1 MGQNWNKAHDPSK
14 NTHWINYP
22 SIDSPII
29 DDELNRN
36 EVSVDTIDDRV
47 ITLDTTK
54 AEQSDLLLAF
64 KDVSLNT
71 STGVITFTLFN
82 NTTKTIDTLL
92 EKIAINFDYDDDP
105 TSAHYQNLVI
115 TLEDGTVKYIDM
127 SALIT
132 QYEFVNSST
141 IAWTI
146 GNNGSVSA
154 SVPDGSIT
162 ESKLQPNFLAD
173 CRAAKTGAE
182 NAEADAI
189 AKALVSE
196 GYANGKQNGVPV
208 TSESPYY
215 HNNAEYFK
223 DQAQSIVGSKVDSF
237 NGRTGVVTSQSGDY
251 NQSQIGVP
259 TGATEGQVPV
269 VRSGVFVMEAQS
281 KGLLPHITITSETG
295 STVTAT
301 KGVKTYTA
309 TETST
314 GTFEV
319 DVEEY
324 GTYTISSELNGD
336 TETRTITIDDV
347 KCYTIEVMHFEATI
361 TVTFPSGGTCSCSKS
376 GETTLYA
383 DTNPYTFTVHKS
395 GTWTITI
402 GANNETYTENVSV
415 TTSGQSESLT
425 VPIGS
430 TVTPTDSVATLLSCA
445 LINDTNIT
453 TIADLL
459 ADSTTLLAVISSNNA
474 IDYLARST
482 TFASSI
488 TADSSAM
495 TDIGANNYASDT
507 LLSDI
512 TWRTAIVQSTYR
524 ENILNYKAPTMTS
537 NTTPSG
543 IASAS
548 SQLGNYYPY
557 LALTDTPSGD
567 GRTQWYPNAQ
577 GSSTVG
583 QWWQYAFSKNIKVYG
598 IYVHWATSNS
608 VVGTWEVS
616 YGGYSKTIST
626 NQSYTALDDIEKLNT
641 FKITCKTASGS
652 GYFGLNRVQ
661 FYAREDV

>member
-29 DDELNRN
+29 DEELNRN

-47 ITLDTTK
+47 ITLDTIK

-162 ESKLQPNFLAD
+162 EPKLQPNFLAD

-182 NAEADAI
+182 AAEANAI

-223 DQAQSIVGSKVDSF
+223 DQASSIVGSKVDSF

-259 TGATEGQVPV
+259 NTASVGQVPT
-269 VRSGVFVMEAQS
+269 VRNVGGSNVFVMETPQGVTRLQS
-281 KGLLPHITITSETG
+281 LDMVGKTTTFNADGSISIVADDYSEDITFNANGTITDAVTINNVTTVKTIVFNG
-295 STVTAT
+295 STIDEILGA
-301 KGVKTYTA
+301 VK
-309 TETST
+309 
-314 GTFEV
+314 V
-319 DVEEY
+319 P
-324 GTYTISSELNGD
+324 N
-336 TETRTITIDDV
+336 
-347 KCYTIEVMHFEATI
+347 M
-361 TVTFPSGGTCSCSKS
+361 
-376 GETTLYA
+376 
-383 DTNPYTFTVHKS
+383 TN
-395 GTWTITI
+395 
-402 GANNETYTENVSV
+402 NNV
-415 TTSGQSESLT
+415 
-425 VPIGS
+425 
-430 TVTPTDSVATLLSCA
+430 
-445 LINDTNIT
+445 
-453 TIADLL
+453 
-459 ADSTTLLAVISSNNA
+459 
-474 IDYLARST
+474 
-482 TFASSI
+482 
-488 TADSSAM
+488 
-495 TDIGANNYASDT
+495 
-507 LLSDI
+507 
-512 TWRTAIVQSTYR
+512 
-524 ENILNYKAPTMTS
+524 
-537 NTTPSG
+537 PSG
-543 IASAS
+543 IVTGSSKWSDTYNYWKAFNDGNNAWASAS
-548 SQLGNYYPY
+548 NQ
-557 LALTDTPSGD
+557 LTDQWLDYEFASAVKVNSVIWENRKDSNEIMPPKNYKIQASNDGTNYVDLTPIITNSNSDKGAKHYVSFAND
-567 GRTQWYPNAQ
+567 TAYTHYRFFAIDLLDT
-577 GSSTVG
+577 GSSARFIAIGKIQYYG
-583 QWWQYAFSKNIKVYG
+583 Q
-598 IYVHWATSNS
+598 
-608 VVGTWEVS
+608 
-616 YGGYSKTIST
+616 
-626 NQSYTALDDIEKLNT
+626 
-641 FKITCKTASGS
+641 
-652 GYFGLNRVQ
+652 
-661 FYAREDV
+661 